1 MDEGPKGHEQ
11 GSRGGG
17 PSVDQL
23 LDRAVS
29 AINRGDRVTAAALA
43 GEVLAVDQDN
53 TDAEDLL
60 ATSGDAGE
68 IRRLTILFADLVDST
83 VLSGL
88 VEPETYRVLVGR
100 YRERVCQIVDR
111 YGGHIGS
118 TKGDGLLAVFGH
130 PTAHDNDVRRAVQ
143 AGLEITRE
151 VTRLSQQARRGFGV
165 DIAVRVGVH
174 RGLVYLDTAQ
184 DDVYGLGANLAARV
198 SSLAPPGA
206 VVVSEAIE
214 TLLRKDFE
222 LEDRPAAPV
231 KGVDGLMTHYQVV
244 GERSETVGIW
254 RGPLVGRSRE
264 VARLEKSWAR
274 AEDGTLTTPGVVF
287 RGEPGIGKSRLASA
301 AVDMVLGSGGTIL
314 ELTGSPF
321 HTDVGLHPV
330 RTLIEH
336 RCGIDRSAD
345 PAERFRLLGKEI
357 RAQGLDPITTVR
369 LLAPVLGIAP
379 ECGYQ
384 PAPAEGRKLQELIAA
399 GVGEY
404 LRACLGEGP
413 ALLVA
418 EDAHWFDLWTIDVVG
433 ALLCVDPRRLLVVLT
448 CRPEGWLP
456 DGWPMKVFD
465 LAPLTDEQA
474 DELIVALE
482 PTLNPRQ
489 RAAVRERCD
498 GIPFH
503 IEQVVA
509 GLEES
514 SSAEPAVPE
523 ALYEPLI
530 ARLNASAKAVPV
542 AEAAAI
548 IGRYVDGPLLRAVS
562 ALSAEEVDDVIDE
575 LEDAVV
581 LEPFGV
587 DRWRFRHELLRE
599 VAAELAPP
607 SVRRRLHARA
617 ADALVAGVAGANP
630 DWRVVADH
638 YERAQRFDDAA
649 SAYQQVAVDAGRRGA
664 FGEARTYLT
673 HALNG
678 LDKTPPSP
686 EHDRHE
692 RALRLQRGFFAS
704 AAEGTGSPAAA
715 ADFEC
720 CLQLRGTER
729 DSDLVATLIAV
740 AGYYFSRGDLRRTV
754 KVMESLRD
762 SPDDGRKF
770 FRPVVNSCL
779 GILAWL
785 RGELDAG
792 RRAVDAAIEDFATSD
807 GDDIY
812 LAWWFIPGDPIAEA
826 FQFLGLD
833 CLVRGDLA
841 GAHTELARAV
851 ARTDHLGFPQGP
863 WSRGYVSFFEI
874 WVRIEARRLGDAAAL
889 ATDMIERS
897 ERYGIEQWQQ
907 MGLVLRAAIETL
919 VSLEAGSGDRT
930 GSSVDMTSCTKLL
943 DAACARAGIYH
954 GFLES
959 IRARRLISAGQ
970 HDEARRNLD
979 AALQKA
985 DDNDEHFYGAEL
997 LRLRSHT
1004 HVDRDARTAGFA
1016 AAAELARRQGAAL
1029 FELRA
1034 TLDDF
1039 ELRGEPARAAL
1050 VAAVSRIPTDGTM
1063 PEVALARAALDQAD
1077 APRS

>member
-1 MDEGPKGHEQ
+1 MDESPKGHEQ

-83 VLSGL
+83 VLSAR

-222 LEDRPAAPV
+222 LEDRPAAPI
-231 KGVDGLMTHYQVV
+231 KGVDGLITHYHVV

-254 RGPLVGRSRE
+254 RGPLVGRGRE

-418 EDAHWFDLWTIDVVG
+418 EDAH
-433 ALLCVDPRRLLVVLT
+433 
-448 CRPEGWLP
+448 
-456 DGWPMKVFD
+456 
-465 LAPLTDEQA
+465 
-474 DELIVALE
+474 
-482 PTLNPRQ
+482 
-489 RAAVRERCD
+489 
-498 GIPFH
+498 
-503 IEQVVA
+503 
-509 GLEES
+509 
-514 SSAEPAVPE
+514 
-523 ALYEPLI
+523 
-530 ARLNASAKAVPV
+530 
-542 AEAAAI
+542 
-548 IGRYVDGPLLRAVS
+548 
-562 ALSAEEVDDVIDE
+562 
-575 LEDAVV
+575 
-581 LEPFGV
+581 
-587 DRWRFRHELLRE
+587 
-599 VAAELAPP
+599 
-607 SVRRRLHARA
+607 
-617 ADALVAGVAGANP
+617 
-630 DWRVVADH
+630 
-638 YERAQRFDDAA
+638 
-649 SAYQQVAVDAGRRGA
+649 
-664 FGEARTYLT
+664 
-673 HALNG
+673 
-678 LDKTPPSP
+678 
-686 EHDRHE
+686 
-692 RALRLQRGFFAS
+692 
-704 AAEGTGSPAAA
+704 
-715 ADFEC
+715 
-720 CLQLRGTER
+720 
-729 DSDLVATLIAV
+729 
-740 AGYYFSRGDLRRTV
+740 
-754 KVMESLRD
+754 
-762 SPDDGRKF
+762 
-770 FRPVVNSCL
+770 
-779 GILAWL
+779 
-785 RGELDAG
+785 
-792 RRAVDAAIEDFATSD
+792 
-807 GDDIY
+807 
-812 LAWWFIPGDPIAEA
+812 
-826 FQFLGLD
+826 
-833 CLVRGDLA
+833 
-841 GAHTELARAV
+841 
-851 ARTDHLGFPQGP
+851 
-863 WSRGYVSFFEI
+863 
-874 WVRIEARRLGDAAAL
+874 
-889 ATDMIERS
+889 
-897 ERYGIEQWQQ
+897 
-907 MGLVLRAAIETL
+907 
-919 VSLEAGSGDRT
+919 
-930 GSSVDMTSCTKLL
+930 
-943 DAACARAGIYH
+943 
-954 GFLES
+954 
-959 IRARRLISAGQ
+959 
-970 HDEARRNLD
+970 
-979 AALQKA
+979 
-985 DDNDEHFYGAEL
+985 
-997 LRLRSHT
+997 
-1004 HVDRDARTAGFA
+1004 
-1016 AAAELARRQGAAL
+1016 
-1029 FELRA
+1029 
-1034 TLDDF
+1034 
-1039 ELRGEPARAAL
+1039 
-1050 VAAVSRIPTDGTM
+1050 
-1063 PEVALARAALDQAD
+1063 
-1077 APRS
+1077 